1 MNADLPDTAPAS
13 GRIRGFVDTCE
24 KFHLPYDLILTDLG
38 NTFEEN
44 RAGILKLLETLE
56 QKYPNEKKGIFMPND
71 THTNVLLNLLFQKYG
86 KLPESYRLLGFD
98 NSPISREAVIPTST
112 VGQQIS
118 VIAGTAM
125 ELLSSMMEERKKR
138 RPEPLKEPVHKIIP
152 PELIRRQTT
161 D

>member
-1 MNADLPDTAPAS
+1 M
-13 GRIRGFVDTCE
+13 
-24 KFHLPYDLILTDLG
+24 
-38 NTFEEN
+38 
-44 RAGILKLLETLE
+44 
-56 QKYPNEKKGIFMPND
+56 
-71 THTNVLLNLLFQKYG
+71 
-86 KLPESYRLLGFD
+86 
-98 NSPISREAVIPTST
+98 IPTST